1 MQIDAFGTG
10 IIDFL
15 LLFLLGIFIS
25 SLVVFSLVG
34 LAFLFGL
41 WRKNNARHKKSLN
54 SVLLEIAL
62 PRENEIKIDAAEQLF
77 AGLTSLKTAKGR
89 LAFFKIP
96 DSIAFEIVARPG
108 DIRFHVSVPRHIK
121 DMVEKQIHGSYPDAL
136 IKEVE
141 EYNIFSENGA
151 VAYAGLKLEEASY
164 KPLKTYKDLA
174 VDPLSMITSTLSKMQ
189 EGEGAVIQFVITP
202 AGSGW
207 RKAGRAY
214 ISSTK
219 KKEADPETAKYSTDQ
234 KELEAIEQKITKPGF
249 NTYIRIVVSS
259 STKDAADMHLS
270 NIESAFAQFASYNSF
285 ERDKIRFFKGLF
297 MIDFIYRYLPLVGA
311 GSVLNTEE
319 LATLFHLP
327 NKSVENSQI
336 HWLAAR
342 SAPAPANI
350 PTSGLYIG
358 KSTYRGMER
367 QIYMSDDDRR
377 RHMYIIG
384 KTGVGKSELLKS
396 MILQDIQNG
405 KGIAAIDPHGDLI
418 DDVLLRI
425 PPERAEDVI
434 LFDPSDTQRP
444 MGLNM
449 LEATDE
455 EQKHFVVSSI
465 IGLMYKLFDPHKTGI
480 VGPRF
485 EHAVRNAM
493 LTVMAEKGNTLVEV
507 MRALT
512 DSSFVQE
519 LLPKVQDPIIRRY
532 WTDQIAQTN
541 DFHKSE
547 TLDYITSKFGRF
559 VTNTMM
565 RNIIGQGQSAFN
577 FREVMDQQKILLV
590 NLAKGKIGEENSS
603 FLGLILVPRILI
615 AAMSRQDIPMSQR
628 KDFYL
633 YVDEFQNFATPDF
646 AQILSEARKYRLNL
660 IVANQFIGQMEEEV
674 KNAIFGNVGTIVSFR
689 VGVTDANYLQHEFQP
704 TFSEADLI
712 NIERYHAYMRTLID
726 GEPALPF
733 SVDFTRNMEEEKKLD
748 NPRIAELV
756 RELSRLKYGKPKELV
771 GADIARRSRMFE
783 ALEDNDSG
791 ELPPGMK
798 RS

>member
-1 MQIDAFGTG
+1 MDVITN
-10 IIDFL
+10 FL
-15 LLFLLGIFIS
+15 LLFLIGILTA
-25 SLVVFSLVG
+25 SLIIVG
-34 LAFLFGL
+34 LATLAFLFGL
-41 WRKNNARHKKSLN
+41 WRKNNARHKNSLS

-77 AGLTSLKTAKGR
+77 SSFASLKTAKGR

-96 DSIAFEIVARPG
+96 DSIAFEIVARPQ
-108 DIRFHVSVPRHIK
+108 DIRFYISVPEKLK
-121 DMVEKQIHGSYPDAL
+121 DMVEKQVHGSYPDAL

-141 EYNIFSENGA
+141 EYDVFSEHGK
-151 VAYAGLKLEEASY
+151 VAYAGLKLEESDY

-174 VDPLSMITSTLSKMQ
+174 VDPLSTITSTLSKMQ
-189 EGEGAVIQFVITP
+189 VGEAAVIQMIITP
-202 AGSGW
+202 AGSDW
-207 RKAGRAY
+207 KKAGRAH
-214 ISSTK
+214 ISGIK
-219 KKEADPETAKYSTDQ
+219 KQEADPEKANYSTDQ
-234 KELEAIEQKITKPGF
+234 KELEAIEQKLTKPGF
-249 NTYIRIVVSS
+249 KTFIRIVVNSS
-259 STKDAADMHLS
+259 SEEAAEMHLS
-270 NIESAFAQFASYNSF
+270 NIESAFTQFSSYNDL
-285 ERDKIRFFKGLF
+285 EKDKIKFFKGLF
-297 MIDFIYRYLPLVGA
+297 MVDFIYRYLPLIGK
-311 GSVLNTEE
+311 GSVLATDE
-319 LATLFHLP
+319 LATIFHLP
-327 NKSVENSQI
+327 NKSVENPHI
-336 HWLAAR
+336 HWLSAR

-350 PTSGLYIG
+350 PTSGLFIG
-358 KSTYRGMER
+358 KSTYRGVEKP
-367 QIYMSDDDRR
+367 IFLSDDDRR

-384 KTGVGKSELLKS
+384 KTGVGKSEFLKS
-396 MILQDIQNG
+396 MIIQDIQEG
-405 KGIAAIDPHGDLI
+405 KGLAVIDPHGDLI
-418 DDVLLRI
+418 DDVLQRI

-449 LEATDE
+449 LEAQTE

-465 IGLMYKLFDPHKTGI
+465 IGLMYKLFDPHQTGI

-485 EHAVRNAM
+485 EHTVRNAM
-493 LTVMAEKGNTLVEV
+493 LTVMSEPGNTLVEV

-512 DSSFVQE
+512 DQSFVQE
-519 LLPKVQDPIIRRY
+519 LLPKVDDPIVRRF
-532 WTDQIAQTN
+532 WTDQIAQTS

-565 RNIIGQGQSAFN
+565 RNIIGQGKSSFN
-577 FREVMDQQKILLV
+577 FREVMDNQKILLV

-615 AAMSRQDIPMSQR
+615 AAMSRQDMAMSER

-660 IVANQFIGQMEEEV
+660 VVANQFIGQMEEEV
-674 KNAIFGNVGTIVSFR
+674 KNAIFGNVGSIVSFR

-704 TFSEADLI
+704 TFSESDLI
-712 NIERYHAYMRTLID
+712 NVERYHAYVKTLVG
-726 GEPALPF
+726 GETTTPF
-733 SVDFTRNMEEEKKLD
+733 SIDLTRDLDAEKKLN
-748 NPRIAELV
+748 NPRVAELV

-783 ALEDNDSG
+783 ALPLSQNPALED
-791 ELPPGMK
+791 PFK
-798 RS
+798 KF